1 MLHQFSP
8 MNSTVKLL
16 SRGGRGETRLLLER
30 DLKRDQAKNK
40 ALEISSPKFCHQLST
55 RKINL
60 DLSQIKRRL
69 IHNMDNFIG
78 IIIRLSLQAIRVL
91 LTALSSTP
99 RKYNRLSSVCKFQ
112 ISNLKWLILH
122 PNETLSYPT
131 EFFIHLP
138 SESVWTVGV
147 RWYANVITK
156 FSRTHRF
163 PQFSLGLRFRS
174 DGPLFIFDPSAYASD
189 SARKL

>member
-1 MLHQFSP
+1 

-16 SRGGRGETRLLLER
+16 TRGGRGETRLLLER
-30 DLKRDQAKNK
+30 DQKRDQAKNK

-60 DLSQIKRRL
+60 DFSQIKRRL

-99 RKYNRLSSVCKFQ
+99 RKYNVERNDC
-112 ISNLKWLILH
+112 
-122 PNETLSYPT
+122 
-131 EFFIHLP
+131 
-138 SESVWTVGV
+138 
-147 RWYANVITK
+147 RAYANFKSQI
-156 FSRTHRF
+156 
-163 PQFSLGLRFRS
+163 
-174 DGPLFIFDPSAYASD
+174 
-189 SARKL
+189 